1 MQRVQ
6 IWRLDVKKLVQM
18 LRTGPVIVGEY
29 RGGKSETAKRFDKT
43 DKNAAP
49 IEFGMFKFT
58 LELLADGAPVMVAVF
73 LDRGVNAEQFASTV
87 TMKRGDIVAVSLS
100 KSELSKGVR
109 RISCGSTNFVV
120 LDKSE
125 VELLRG

>member
-1 MQRVQ
+1 M
-6 IWRLDVKKLVQM
+6 KKLLQM
-18 LRTGPVIVGEY
+18 LRTGPVIVGEF

-58 LELLADGAPVMVAVF
+58 LELLSDGAPVMVSVF
-73 LDRGVNAEQFASTV
+73 LDRGVNADQFASAV
-87 TMKRGDIVAVSLS
+87 TMKRGDVVAVGLS

-109 RISCGSTNFVV
+109 RISCGATNFVV

-125 VELLRG
+125 VDQLRV

>member
-1 MQRVQ
+1 M
-6 IWRLDVKKLVQM
+6 KKLVQM
-18 LRTGPVIVGEY
+18 LRTGPVVVGEF
-29 RGGKSETAKRFDKT
+29 RGGKSETAKRFDKS

-58 LELLADGAPVMVAVF
+58 LELLADGAPVMVLVF
-73 LDRGVNAEQFASTV
+73 LDRGLNADQFASTV
-87 TMKRGDIVAVSLS
+87 TMKRGDIVAVNLS

-109 RISCGSTNFVV
+109 RVPCGTTNFVV

-125 VELLRG
+125 IDQLRG

>member
-1 MQRVQ
+1 M
-6 IWRLDVKKLVQM
+6 KKLAAM
-18 LRTGPVIVGEY
+18 LRTGPVLVGEF

-58 LELLADGAPVMVAVF
+58 LELLADGTPVMVSVF
-73 LDRGVNAEQFASTV
+73 LDRGVNADQFAAGI
-87 TMKRGDIVAVSLS
+87 TMKRGDIVAVLIS

-109 RISCGSTNFVV
+109 RVSCNPTSFVV
-120 LDKSE
+120 LDKNE
-125 VELLRG
+125 ADQLRS

>member
-1 MQRVQ
+1 MVKRV
-6 IWRLDVKKLVQM
+6 RQM
-18 LRTGPVIVGEY
+18 LRTGPVIVGEF

-43 DKNAAP
+43 DKNATP

-58 LELLADGAPVMVAVF
+58 LELLADGAPVMVSVF
-73 LDRGVNAEQFASTV
+73 LDRGANADQFASTV
-87 TMKRGDIVAVSLS
+87 TMKRGDIVAVSIS

-109 RISCGSTNFVV
+109 RVSCGANGFIA

-125 VELLRG
+125 ADELRS

>member
-1 MQRVQ
+1 MRRIQ

-18 LRTGPVIVGEY
+18 LRTGPVIVGEF
-29 RGGKSETAKRFDKT
+29 RGGKAETAKRFDKT
-43 DKNAAP
+43 DKDAAP

-58 LELLADGAPVMVAVF
+58 LELLADGAPVMVSLF
-73 LDRGVNAEQFASTV
+73 LNQGVNAEQFASTV

-100 KSELSKGVR
+100 KSELSKGMR
-109 RISCGSTNFVV
+109 RISCGPTNFVV

-125 VELLRG
+125 VEQLRG

>member
-1 MQRVQ
+1 M
-6 IWRLDVKKLVQM
+6 KKLVQM

-43 DKNAAP
+43 DKNAPP

-58 LELLADGAPVMVAVF
+58 LELLADGAPVMVSVF
-73 LDRGVNAEQFASTV
+73 LDRGTNAEQFAATV
-87 TMKRGDIVAVSLS
+87 TMKRGDIVAVSMT

-109 RISCGSTNFVV
+109 RISCGPTNFVV

-125 VELLRG
+125 VELLRS